1 MRNSKERLR
10 HPFSDLDH
18 AIMSIIWRRGAATA
32 DQVREDLAP
41 RHKLKDST
49 IRTLLGRLEKKGHL
63 KHKVDGRT
71 YVYSGVEQPQNVAI
85 RAVQHLI
92 ERFCAGSA
100 EQLVAGL
107 VDHQVLDAAQL
118 RRLADEIEKSAE
130 KKSKEKQSKRG

>member
-1 MRNSKERLR
+1 MSSRQARWR
-10 HPFSDLDH
+10 TPFTDLEQT
-18 AIMSIIWRRGAATA
+18 IMSSVWRRGAATA
-32 DQVREDLAP
+32 DQVRQDLAP

-85 RAVQHLI
+85 RAVKQLI

-100 EQLVAGL
+100 EQLVTGL
-107 VDHQVLDAAQL
+107 VNHEVLDAAQL
-118 RRLADEIEKSAE
+118 RRLADEIEKTPE
-130 KKSKEKQSKRG
+130 KKIERR